1 MCIIMHL
8 ALRLV
13 AFRLAF
19 STILPGVLLHL
30 ALRFAAKR
38 RAICSKTHVFG

>member
-1 MCIIMHL
+1 MHL

-19 STILPGVLLHL
+19 STILPCV
-30 ALRFAAKR
+30 
-38 RAICSKTHVFG
+38 